1 VDTSLVRVLSR
12 DGAPNEVLLVR
23 RPSGRLAVL
32 KRVRPEL
39 RSREDLVLRLDQ
51 ERRLLTLLGGQHGLV
66 GIEDAA
72 SEPGSLFV
80 RFLGGGTLRDRLDG
94 SRGFDPLTNEV
105 IRGVAAQ
112 LVAAVGRLHDHD
124 VIHRDIN
131 PTNIVF
137 DSDGGAWL
145 IDLSVAAVGRPA
157 RGLPVGWEEARVGT
171 IPYSAPETILHPSL
185 PVLPS
190 VDIYSTGVV
199 FWEMASTT
207 RPFERAIDESREL
220 FARRVQA
227 TAAPQSTQIARR
239 MGRRFADLVRGMLDP
254 IPSNRPGEIA
264 VVSRE
269 LESAL

>member
-1 VDTSLVRVLSR
+1 VDANLVRVLSR

-32 KRVRPEL
+32 KRVRREL
-39 RSREDLVLRLDQ
+39 RDREDLVLRLDQ
-51 ERRLLTLLGGQHGLV
+51 ERRLLGRLGGQHGLV
-66 GIEDAA
+66 ELEDIDA
-72 SEPGSLFV
+72 EPGSLFV
-80 RFLGGGTLRDRLDG
+80 RFLDGGTLRDRIDG
-94 SRGFDPLTNEV
+94 CRGSDLLPSALV
-105 IRGVAAQ
+105 GQVATQ
-112 LVAAVGRLHDHD
+112 LVAAVRQLHDHD

-137 DSDGGAWL
+137 DSGGGAWL

-171 IPYSAPETILHPSL
+171 IPYSAPETILHPGL

-199 FWEMASTT
+199 FWEMATGT
-207 RPFERAIDESREL
+207 RPFEQEVDESPEA
-220 FARRVQA
+220 FARRVRA
-227 TAAPQSTQIARR
+227 AAAPHSTEIARR
-239 MGRRFADLVRGMLDP
+239 LGRRFADLVHGMLDP
-254 IPSNRPGEIA
+254 TPSNRPEEIA

>member
-1 VDTSLVRVLSR
+1 VDASLVRVLSR

-23 RPSGRLAVL
+23 RSSGRLSVL

-39 RSREDLVLRLDQ
+39 RGREDLVLRLDQ

-66 GIEDAA
+66 GVDDVA

-80 RFLGGGTLRDRLDG
+80 RFLDGGTLRDRVDG
-94 SRGFDPLTNEV
+94 CRSADSLTTEL
-105 IRGVAAQ
+105 IGRVATQ
-112 LVAAVGRLHDHD
+112 LVAAVRRLHDHD

-137 DSDGGAWL
+137 DSSHRVWL

-171 IPYSAPETILHPSL
+171 IPYSAPETILHPGL

-190 VDIYSTGVV
+190 VDIYSIGVV
-199 FWEMASTT
+199 FWEMATVT
-207 RPFERAIDESREL
+207 RPFEQEVDESPEE
-220 FARRVQA
+220 FARRVRA
-227 TAAPQSTQIARR
+227 AAAPHSAEIAKRL
-239 MGRRFADLVRGMLDP
+239 GRRFANLVHRMLDP
-254 IPSNRPGEIA
+254 TPSSRPGELA

-269 LESAL
+269 LESVL